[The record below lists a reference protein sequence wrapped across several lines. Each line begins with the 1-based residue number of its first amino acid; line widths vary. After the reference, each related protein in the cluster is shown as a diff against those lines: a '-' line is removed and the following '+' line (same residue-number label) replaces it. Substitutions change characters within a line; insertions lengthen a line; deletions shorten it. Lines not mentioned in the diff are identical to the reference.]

1 MSART
6 EFVILNKMKEKGKL
20 SFEDIKRI
28 IDRSVNKTN
37 EFINSMIERGLIE
50 KVNFK
55 IKIIKLIQI
64 RNSIPNLYKL
74 IKNIQNSLLGIYFDN
89 FFNFY
94 LLLYKY
100 RIIF

>member
-6 EFVILNKMKEKGKL
+6 EFVLLNKMKEKGKL

-50 KVNFK
+50 KVNSNEYILK
-55 IKIIKLIQI
+55 SK
-64 RNSIPNLYKL
+64 
-74 IKNIQNSLLGIYFDN
+74 
-89 FFNFY
+89 
-94 LLLYKY
+94 
-100 RIIF
+100 

>member
-6 EFVILNKMKEKGKL
+6 EFVLLNKMKEKGKL

-50 KVNFK
+50 NVNSNEYILK
-55 IKIIKLIQI
+55 SK
-64 RNSIPNLYKL
+64 
-74 IKNIQNSLLGIYFDN
+74 
-89 FFNFY
+89 
-94 LLLYKY
+94 
-100 RIIF
+100 

>member
-28 IDRSVNKTN
+28 IDRRVNKTN

-50 KVNFK
+50 NVNSNEYILK
-55 IKIIKLIQI
+55 SK
-64 RNSIPNLYKL
+64 
-74 IKNIQNSLLGIYFDN
+74 
-89 FFNFY
+89 
-94 LLLYKY
+94 
-100 RIIF
+100 

>member
-6 EFVILNKMKEKGKL
+6 EFVISNKMKEKGKL

-50 KVNFK
+50 KVNSNEYILK
-55 IKIIKLIQI
+55 SK
-64 RNSIPNLYKL
+64 
-74 IKNIQNSLLGIYFDN
+74 
-89 FFNFY
+89 
-94 LLLYKY
+94 
-100 RIIF
+100 

>member
-37 EFINSMIERGLIE
+37 EFINSMIERELIE
-50 KVNFK
+50 KVNSNEYILK
-55 IKIIKLIQI
+55 SK
-64 RNSIPNLYKL
+64 
-74 IKNIQNSLLGIYFDN
+74 
-89 FFNFY
+89 
-94 LLLYKY
+94 
-100 RIIF
+100 

>member
-6 EFVILNKMKEKGKL
+6 EFVILNKMKEKDKL

-50 KVNFK
+50 KVNSNEYILK
-55 IKIIKLIQI
+55 SK
-64 RNSIPNLYKL
+64 
-74 IKNIQNSLLGIYFDN
+74 
-89 FFNFY
+89 
-94 LLLYKY
+94 
-100 RIIF
+100 

>member
-6 EFVILNKMKEKGKL
+6 EFVMLNKMKEKGKL

-50 KVNFK
+50 KVNSNEYILK
-55 IKIIKLIQI
+55 SK
-64 RNSIPNLYKL
+64 
-74 IKNIQNSLLGIYFDN
+74 
-89 FFNFY
+89 
-94 LLLYKY
+94 
-100 RIIF
+100 

>member
-50 KVNFK
+50 KVNFNEYILK
-55 IKIIKLIQI
+55 SK
-64 RNSIPNLYKL
+64 
-74 IKNIQNSLLGIYFDN
+74 
-89 FFNFY
+89 
-94 LLLYKY
+94 
-100 RIIF
+100 

>member
-6 EFVILNKMKEKGKL
+6 EFVVLNKMKEKGKL

-50 KVNFK
+50 KVNSNEYILK
-55 IKIIKLIQI
+55 SK
-64 RNSIPNLYKL
+64 
-74 IKNIQNSLLGIYFDN
+74 
-89 FFNFY
+89 
-94 LLLYKY
+94 
-100 RIIF
+100 

>member
-20 SFEDIKRI
+20 SFEDIKSI

-50 KVNFK
+50 NVNSNEYILK
-55 IKIIKLIQI
+55 SK
-64 RNSIPNLYKL
+64 
-74 IKNIQNSLLGIYFDN
+74 
-89 FFNFY
+89 
-94 LLLYKY
+94 
-100 RIIF
+100 

>member
-37 EFINSMIERGLIE
+37 EFINSMIERGLFE
-50 KVNFK
+50 KVNSNEY
-55 IKIIKLIQI
+55 IIK
-64 RNSIPNLYKL
+64 SK
-74 IKNIQNSLLGIYFDN
+74 
-89 FFNFY
+89 
-94 LLLYKY
+94 
-100 RIIF
+100 

>member
-37 EFINSMIERGLIE
+37 EFINSMIERWLIE
-50 KVNFK
+50 KVNSNEYILK
-55 IKIIKLIQI
+55 SK
-64 RNSIPNLYKL
+64 
-74 IKNIQNSLLGIYFDN
+74 
-89 FFNFY
+89 
-94 LLLYKY
+94 
-100 RIIF
+100 

>member
-37 EFINSMIERGLIE
+37 EFINSMIEGGLIE
-50 KVNFK
+50 NVNSNEYILK
-55 IKIIKLIQI
+55 SK
-64 RNSIPNLYKL
+64 
-74 IKNIQNSLLGIYFDN
+74 
-89 FFNFY
+89 
-94 LLLYKY
+94 
-100 RIIF
+100 

>member
-6 EFVILNKMKEKGKL
+6 EFVILNIMKEKGKL

-50 KVNFK
+50 KVNSNEYILK
-55 IKIIKLIQI
+55 SK
-64 RNSIPNLYKL
+64 
-74 IKNIQNSLLGIYFDN
+74 
-89 FFNFY
+89 
-94 LLLYKY
+94 
-100 RIIF
+100 

>member
-20 SFEDIKRI
+20 AFEDIKRI

-50 KVNFK
+50 KVNSNEYILK
-55 IKIIKLIQI
+55 SK
-64 RNSIPNLYKL
+64 
-74 IKNIQNSLLGIYFDN
+74 
-89 FFNFY
+89 
-94 LLLYKY
+94 
-100 RIIF
+100 

>member
-6 EFVILNKMKEKGKL
+6 EFVILNKMKEKSKL

-50 KVNFK
+50 KVNSNEYILK
-55 IKIIKLIQI
+55 SK
-64 RNSIPNLYKL
+64 
-74 IKNIQNSLLGIYFDN
+74 
-89 FFNFY
+89 
-94 LLLYKY
+94 
-100 RIIF
+100 

>member
-6 EFVILNKMKEKGKL
+6 EFVILNKMKDKGKL

-50 KVNFK
+50 NVNSNEYILK
-55 IKIIKLIQI
+55 SK
-64 RNSIPNLYKL
+64 
-74 IKNIQNSLLGIYFDN
+74 
-89 FFNFY
+89 
-94 LLLYKY
+94 
-100 RIIF
+100 

>member
-37 EFINSMIERGLIE
+37 EFINSMIERRLIE
-50 KVNFK
+50 NVNSNEYILK
-55 IKIIKLIQI
+55 SK
-64 RNSIPNLYKL
+64 
-74 IKNIQNSLLGIYFDN
+74 
-89 FFNFY
+89 
-94 LLLYKY
+94 
-100 RIIF
+100 

>member
-6 EFVILNKMKEKGKL
+6 EFVISNKMKEKGKL

-50 KVNFK
+50 NVNSNEYILK
-55 IKIIKLIQI
+55 SK
-64 RNSIPNLYKL
+64 
-74 IKNIQNSLLGIYFDN
+74 
-89 FFNFY
+89 
-94 LLLYKY
+94 
-100 RIIF
+100 

>member
-1 MSART
+1 MWLSMSART

-50 KVNFK
+50 KVNSNEYILK
-55 IKIIKLIQI
+55 SK
-64 RNSIPNLYKL
+64 
-74 IKNIQNSLLGIYFDN
+74 
-89 FFNFY
+89 
-94 LLLYKY
+94 
-100 RIIF
+100 

>member
-6 EFVILNKMKEKGKL
+6 EFVILNIMKEKGKL

-50 KVNFK
+50 KVNSNEY
-55 IKIIKLIQI
+55 IIK
-64 RNSIPNLYKL
+64 SK
-74 IKNIQNSLLGIYFDN
+74 
-89 FFNFY
+89 
-94 LLLYKY
+94 
-100 RIIF
+100 

>member
-37 EFINSMIERGLIE
+37 EFINSMIERRLIE
-50 KVNFK
+50 KVNSNEYILK
-55 IKIIKLIQI
+55 SK
-64 RNSIPNLYKL
+64 
-74 IKNIQNSLLGIYFDN
+74 
-89 FFNFY
+89 
-94 LLLYKY
+94 
-100 RIIF
+100 

>member
-50 KVNFK
+50 NVNSNEY
-55 IKIIKLIQI
+55 ILI
-64 RNSIPNLYKL
+64 SK
-74 IKNIQNSLLGIYFDN
+74 
-89 FFNFY
+89 
-94 LLLYKY
+94 
-100 RIIF
+100 

>member
-28 IDRSVNKTN
+28 VDRSVNKTN

-50 KVNFK
+50 NVNSNEYILK
-55 IKIIKLIQI
+55 SK
-64 RNSIPNLYKL
+64 
-74 IKNIQNSLLGIYFDN
+74 
-89 FFNFY
+89 
-94 LLLYKY
+94 
-100 RIIF
+100 

>member
-28 IDRSVNKTN
+28 IDGSVNKTN

-50 KVNFK
+50 NVNSNEYILK
-55 IKIIKLIQI
+55 SK
-64 RNSIPNLYKL
+64 
-74 IKNIQNSLLGIYFDN
+74 
-89 FFNFY
+89 
-94 LLLYKY
+94 
-100 RIIF
+100 

>member
-50 KVNFK
+50 KVNSNVYILK
-55 IKIIKLIQI
+55 SK
-64 RNSIPNLYKL
+64 
-74 IKNIQNSLLGIYFDN
+74 
-89 FFNFY
+89 
-94 LLLYKY
+94 
-100 RIIF
+100 

>member
-20 SFEDIKRI
+20 SFEDIKSI

-50 KVNFK
+50 K
-55 IKIIKLIQI
+55 I
-64 RNSIPNLYKL
+64 NSNEYILKS
-74 IKNIQNSLLGIYFDN
+74 K
-89 FFNFY
+89 
-94 LLLYKY
+94 
-100 RIIF
+100 

>member
-50 KVNFK
+50 KVNSNEYILK
-55 IKIIKLIQI
+55 SK
-64 RNSIPNLYKL
+64 
-74 IKNIQNSLLGIYFDN
+74 
-89 FFNFY
+89 
-94 LLLYKY
+94 
-100 RIIF
+100 